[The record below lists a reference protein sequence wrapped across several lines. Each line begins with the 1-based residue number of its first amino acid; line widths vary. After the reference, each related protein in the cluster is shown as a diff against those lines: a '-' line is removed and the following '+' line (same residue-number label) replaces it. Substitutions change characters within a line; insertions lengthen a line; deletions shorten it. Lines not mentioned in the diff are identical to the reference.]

1 MPLYKF
7 RSIDDM
13 PDPAW
18 RTAGDPD
25 LFRALAQLSEA
36 SRRMR
41 PRRFPAGV
49 YKHRSIE
56 EMNLQRDRWDAW
68 HIASIRQGR

>member
-1 MPLYKF
+1 
-7 RSIDDM
+7 M

-18 RTAGDPD
+18 RAAGDPD
-25 LFRALAQLSEA
+25 LFGALARLCDA

-41 PRRFPAGV
+41 PRQFSAGV

-56 EMNLQRDRWDAW
+56 EMNRQRDRWDAQY
-68 HIASIRQGR
+68 IASIRERP

>member
-7 RSIDDM
+7 RSIEDM

-25 LFRALAQLSEA
+25 LFRILARLSNA

-41 PRRFPAGV
+41 PRQFPAGV
-49 YKHRSIE
+49 YRHRSME
-56 EMNLQRDRWDAW
+56 DMNLQRDRWDAEY
-68 HIASIRQGR
+68 IASIRQRS